1 MIRIALLAA
10 ATLTAIAVAS
20 PAMAQA
26 GAPVRTLNP
35 SESSGGS
42 PVLIAERKAQPCVD
56 KDCVAKPAK
65 RGWVGAAS
73 LGW

>member
-1 MIRIALLAA
+1 MIRIALIAF
-10 ATLTAIAVAS
+10 ATLATVAAAS

-35 SESSGGS
+35 SVTVEGS
-42 PVLIAERKAQPCVD
+42 TVLIAERKEACAD
-56 KDCVAKPAK
+56 RNCAAKPAK
-65 RGWVGAAS
+65 RYVGAPS